1 MHQAGISKHREDLSQ
16 QLLCEAT
23 HEMNPALHQGAVLHC
38 GGVGDMQ
45 QLKTHS

>member
-23 HEMNPALHQGAVLHC
+23 HEMNQPSTKEQSCTVEEWVTC
-38 GGVGDMQ
+38 NN
-45 QLKTHS
+45 